1 MISVT
6 IDPEDD
12 DAELFGKT
20 VSDLQEDIVVKDNGI
35 SGTLKNVT
43 GYTGFSGKTS
53 EQSGHYLALKIDT
66 EDDDDEITVEL
77 VGGTLGHPVTL
88 DSDRNI
94 VLRITNPLSQKIRVV
109 ASHLD
114 SETNNVV
121 TVTKTLRLTDLAL
134 EA

>member
-1 MISVT
+1 LISVT

-12 DAELFGKT
+12 DADLLGKT
-20 VSDLQEDIVVKDNGI
+20 VSDLQEDIVVNDNGVY
-35 SGTLKNVT
+35 GTLKNVT
-43 GYTGFSGKTS
+43 GYTGFSGVAS

-77 VGGTLGHPVTL
+77 IGGTVGHPVTL

-94 VLRITNPLSQKIRVV
+94 VLRITNPLRQKIRVV

>member
-12 DAELFGKT
+12 DAELLGKT
-20 VSDLQEDIVVKDNGI
+20 VSDLQEDIVVKNDGI
-35 SGTLKNVT
+35 YGTLKNVT
-43 GYTGFSGKTS
+43 GYTGFSGKAS

-77 VGGTLGHPVTL
+77 IGGTLGHPVTL

-121 TVTKTLRLTDLAL
+121 TVTKTLRLTNLAL
-134 EA
+134 ED